1 MTDGRYFY
9 KMPFFIHK
17 VHRVIYLIHVFSYNS
32 MKYFSQENS
41 LFLYV
46 LYKFLFNG
54 RSAKAFNLLENLGMQ
69 GLSTREL

>member
-17 VHRVIYLIHVFSYNS
+17 VHRVIYLIHVFSYNI
-32 MKYFSQENS
+32 MKYFPQENS
-41 LFLYV
+41 L
-46 LYKFLFNG
+46 YKLLFNG

>member
-1 MTDGRYFY
+1 
-9 KMPFFIHK
+9 
-17 VHRVIYLIHVFSYNS
+17 